1 MAKRIAVIDDDQA
14 FLDLLGALLEDE
26 GYEPHLFAVA
36 GTTQRDLDKVNPDA
50 IVLDLHREA
59 PDPCYRLLESTR
71 LGSGLRT
78 KPVILCSHEAG
89 PRVTDL
95 RDGHGQ
101 RCAILPKPFSPDEL
115 IGLLSR
121 LIGSPTPA
129 ISC

>member
-26 GYEPHLFAVA
+26 GYEPHLFTVTRTA
-36 GTTQRDLDKVNPDA
+36 QQDLDGVNPDA

-59 PDPCYRLLESTR
+59 PAACYRVLETIR
-71 LGSGLRT
+71 LDNGLRA
-78 KPVILCSHEAG
+78 KPVILCSHEHE
-89 PRVTDL
+89 PRMARL
-95 RDGHGQ
+95 RDGQG
-101 RCAILPKPFSPDEL
+101 CTILPKPFSPDEL
-115 IGLLSR
+115 IELLGR